1 MRRWAIVLLTV
12 SGCSAPTP
20 PDMPAIV
27 RGEVA
32 SIVARAKHL
41 RCERQRDV
49 ATVRWICV
57 QRFPRHPEHF
67 SGVTIEMK
75 LATGK
80 ANAAPHLVG
89 MSFGPGGGGASMAGR
104 TRDGRYDVLVGDIG
118 TGLSD
123 GDEPMLP
130 SSIRLIERVLA
141 AYDGA
146 ARRRR

>member
-1 MRRWAIVLLTV
+1 MRRRALLLLSV
-12 SGCSAPTP
+12 AGCSGPARA
-20 PDMPAIV
+20 DISAIV

-32 SIVARAKHL
+32 GMVARSRNV

-57 QRFPRHPEHF
+57 QRFPRHPDHF

-75 LATGK
+75 PAIGK
-80 ANAAPHLVG
+80 VDAAPHLVG

-104 TRDGRYDVLVGDIG
+104 TRDGRYDVLAGDVG

-123 GDEPMLP
+123 GDEPTLP
-130 SSIRLIERVLA
+130 SSKRLIERVLA
-141 AYDGA
+141 AYDRA
-146 ARRRR
+146 AQRGR